1 MMKKLTKLAC
11 ALAMLPG
18 LASATVT
25 SSTVG
30 NTTVYHD
37 NFDHLSTAFSL
48 SGGAFVF
55 DTLFSTDDYLVVAG
69 PVAQA
74 SVTVWVPNPLV
85 SATIS
90 FWYAALSQGDGV
102 ASVNNLVYGVAP
114 AGTDPVT
121 FAVLNPGP
129 GGSSADSYFENTWTD
144 VAPGNYTFTFRTSGQ
159 LLDAFKLD
167 DVTLTLV
174 SKVPEPAGLALV
186 LASLG
191 AAGAM
196 SRRRRSPGAS
206 TGV

>member
-1 MMKKLTKLAC
+1 MINKLTKLAC

-18 LASATVT
+18 LAAATVT

-37 NFDHLSTAFSL
+37 NFDHLSTSFSL
-48 SGGAFVF
+48 SGGAFVW

-69 PVAQA
+69 PSAQA
-74 SVTVWVPNPLV
+74 SVTVWVPNPLA

-102 ASVNNLVYGVAP
+102 ATANNLVYGVAP
-114 AGTDPVT
+114 AGTNPAT

-129 GGSSADSYFENTWTD
+129 GGSSADAYYEHTWTD

-159 LLDAFKLD
+159 MLDAFKLD
-167 DVTLTLV
+167 DVSLTLV
-174 SKVPEPAGLALV
+174 GKVPEPAGLALV

-196 SRRRRSPGAS
+196 SRRRRAAA
-206 TGV
+206 